1 MSAPE
6 RTRQQL
12 DPIGTFGSNAATI
25 LYALL
30 SFGFSAGVVL
40 RDFDRFG
47 DSSLTL
53 VALLFLGISCAYLVF
68 ASNSI
73 RAPFTRQTMAVILF
87 IALVACAF
95 ETVAQWG
102 DAHQTLGGWGPLA
115 LGFLLLAMGPYRPPR
130 EIAAAGSI
138 VAIFFGF
145 LIVVQAGSPV
155 LESPVLAIVAVS
167 IMPILALGYAAAAH
181 SKEVVDGL
189 ERWHRRMMGSG
200 RVVTREDEMGIARSV
215 QQDRVTILNRDV
227 LPFFLEIIDKPT
239 VSNADRERARDIAA
253 SVRKVMVAE
262 VDRSWLEQA
271 VDTLAPHRSDH
282 RADAGTEP
290 VVRDDDRVANHM
302 SYDQRT
308 ALRAV
313 IVALH
318 EGSAR
323 ASDFM
328 KVELYRDGGAFRV
341 VMVAELEVADFT
353 VRTRFAPYFAVLR
366 VMFSELRLEYLHGVL
381 TLSFSYEQR

>member
-1 MSAPE
+1 MTTPE

-12 DPIGTFGSNAATI
+12 DPIGTIGNNVATI

-30 SFGFSAGVVL
+30 SFGLSAGIVI
-40 RDFDRFG
+40 RDLDRID
-47 DSSLTL
+47 DSSLA
-53 VALLFLGISCAYLVF
+53 VVGLLFLGISCTYLVF

-73 RAPFTRQTMAVILF
+73 RAPFTRQAMSFILVM
-87 IALVACAF
+87 ALVACGF
-95 ETVAQWG
+95 EMASQWG
-102 DAHQTLGGWGPLA
+102 DAHRALDGWGPLA
-115 LGFLLLAMGPYRPPR
+115 LGFLLLAMGPFRPPR

-138 VAIFFGF
+138 AAVFFGF
-145 LIVVQAGSPV
+145 LIVIQAGSSV
-155 LESPVLAIVAVS
+155 LDLPVLAVVAVS
-167 IMPILALGYAAAAH
+167 VIPILALAYAAAAH
-181 SKEVVDGL
+181 SKAVIDGL
-189 ERWHRRMMGSG
+189 ERWHRRVMRPG
-200 RVVTREDEMGIARSV
+200 RVVTRDDEAGIARSV
-215 QQDRVTILNRDV
+215 QQDRVTILNQDV
-227 LPFFLEIIDKPT
+227 LPFFLEIIDKPAI
-239 VSNADRERARDIAA
+239 SNADRERARDIAA

-271 VDTLAPHRSDH
+271 VDKLAPQVGDH
-282 RADAGTEP
+282 QADAATAP
-290 VVRDDDRVANHM
+290 VVRDDDHVANHM

-308 ALRAV
+308 ALRAF

-328 KVELYRDGGAFRV
+328 KVELYRDGGVFRV
-341 VMVAELEVADFT
+341 VLVAELEIADFT

-366 VMFSELRLEYLHGVL
+366 VMFADLRLEYLHGVL